1 MNKVVPQ
8 QVKQQRESRK
18 EIYMSFL
25 GMAEKIYNNLKNDSF
40 KLAVA
45 QLGPPEPRACNRGTI
60 ESIAAY

>member
-18 EIYMSFL
+18 DIYMSFL

-45 QLGPPEPRACNRGTI
+45 QLGPREPRACN
-60 ESIAAY
+60 